1 MLVTVIM
8 MNDWSKSLYLIFSNH
23 PTNSYHVCCLDM
35 YDRED
40 QFVVS
45 EILNIW
51 QNRHF
56 KLMNDL
62 AISCKRVGG
71 LLDSTKQVAA
81 EAQIN

>member
-1 MLVTVIM
+1 MIGQNHYILSSQTIQPILIM
-8 MNDWSKSLYLIFSNH
+8 F
-23 PTNSYHVCCLDM
+23 CCLDM

-51 QNRHF
+51 QNKHF